1 MAPPDYTARVKELEQ
16 LYLAGV
22 ANSDNQAVSIE
33 TLLDILVVL
42 YDECQ
47 GSTLC
52 RERSISGFVN
62 YGEFLSCW
70 IQACVSSVIE
80 WIQEWKVCPLSQ
92 ANIISS

>member
-1 MAPPDYTARVKELEQ
+1 MLVIMAPPADYSARFKELEQ
-16 LYLAGV
+16 LYLSGV

-62 YGEFLSCW
+62 YGELLVL
-70 IQACVSSVIE
+70 QAYSH
-80 WIQEWKVCPLSQ
+80 
-92 ANIISS
+92 